1 MSEHAIQVRLQQR
14 QDYQFDIDFG
24 GQVPQLLGDEPV
36 PLGSGL
42 GPSPVQLLAA
52 TLAQLDRVLGQ
63 FEAFC
68 TVSQSVAQGI
78 PLRVEVFDAL
88 GVRLK

>member
-24 GQVPQLLGDEPV
+24 GQVQ
-36 PLGSGL
+36 
-42 GPSPVQLLAA
+42 QM
-52 TLAQLDRVLGQ
+52 LGQ